1 MDKVG
6 CQAGRLEAL
15 WFAVKDVWMDVQRK
29 VDELDE

>member
-15 WFAVKDVWMDVQRK
+15 WFAVKGVGWECTKEGR
-29 VDELDE
+29 